1 MAMITPEKSTLPRR
15 STGGIGSDED
25 AVPDTD
31 PSDVGNLSHVEI
43 MDAGLI

>member
-1 MAMITPEKSTLPRR
+1 MAMITPEKSTLPHR

-31 PSDVGNLSHVEI
+31 PSDVGYLSHVEI
-43 MDAGLI
+43 MDAGLT